1 MNEIYTRQFVHQ
13 ALQTGI
19 PQEKIAALL
28 NKADQIAQRSQRSTK
43 TAATKFDFVDSLLV
57 TAGLQKTA
65 SSVAYTQGLLSEAFT
80 AGANVPQAY
89 SFAKQALEATNVKL
103 AFMQKIANI
112 NNSPALSK
120 YAEGFLTSAKQ
131 AGVSDDEAL
140 SLLVN
145 VIDREKRAGDDSMFK
160 GAPSGPPPPPGMPPG
175 GPGGD
180 PTGGAGGPPPGA
192 DPMSGPGAQ
201 VGGPGG
207 SEEQQLLQLLESLPP
222 EEQQK
227 LIQELL
233 ATMGGG
239 QGGPGGDPSQGAP
252 GGAPPHHHHAGG
264 GMPPQGPPQ

>member
-1 MNEIYTRQFVHQ
+1 MNEIYTRQFAHQ
-13 ALQTGI
+13 ALQAGI

-89 SFAKQALEATNVKL
+89 NFAKQALEATNVKL

-160 GAPSGPPPPPGMPPG
+160 GAPSGPPPPGMPPG